1 MKKLILILAL
11 IASSPAVADELT
23 AGDLYSFCNADDEM
37 TNAACR
43 FYILGAVQGISFG
56 GRSVMDSSGRF
67 VTNDKRLFCIP
78 DDTPQS
84 ELVAV
89 FQRAMGPLAK
99 TYPQDLKLSAISVL
113 AIAIARAFPCPKSN

>member
-1 MKKLILILAL
+1 MRKLILILAL
-11 IASSPAVADELT
+11 MAASPAAAGELT

-37 TNAACR
+37 TKAACR

-56 GRSVMDSSGRF
+56 GRSVMDSSGRI
-67 VTNDKRLFCIP
+67 VTNDKRHFCIP

-89 FQRAMGPLAK
+89 FQRTMQPLAK
-99 TYPQDLKLSAISVL
+99 TYPEDLKLSAISVL
-113 AIAIARAFPCPKSN
+113 AVAMTRAFPCTKPN